1 MGVGAS
7 SNWGGAEEGRLA
19 RGLRG
24 GRKAVPF
31 GQGRQEPST
40 RAFSPADRDVQCGFR
55 SARCEVRRGR
65 NQAPQKHLP
74 PARQATAAN
83 RTKYYVSYRRNDFV
97 LMKLPKYA
105 LPKVSEW
112 FPAPPARR
120 ATSRA
125 GTDSW
130 ASGTCGPCSA
140 VPGPGWKRASAGRS
154 LSLPPTP
161 RLQPHVRPA
170 RPVSGPPPRAS
181 LCLASLHPELL
192 HR

>member
-7 SNWGGAEEGRLA
+7 SNWGGG
-19 RGLRG
+19 RG
-24 GRKAVPF
+24 GTSGTGLEGGTEGCPLRAGQAGAKYKGVFASGPRRAVRFPI
-31 GQGRQEPST
+31 RE
-40 RAFSPADRDVQCGFR
+40 A
-55 SARCEVRRGR
+55 RRGR
-65 NQAPQKHLP
+65 NRAPQKHLP